1 MRRYPGRYSGFGT
14 HEALLEVISASLLI
28 PSLHYLHYFSLLT
41 HSLPQPPPRSPA
53 SPSGGAKA
61 PPPPR
66 TRQPVSRRAT
76 SACRAACR
84 AMGGVRV
91 VGFFSSLNF
100 EFRRVFVSLRA
111 GDKYVGVVRAGEG
124 LIPASCFMRSCIMF
138 LRDASREALGTSP
151 ASREAGVGFFLVSG
165 AFWIFRGHTC
175 HRSDP
180 SPAADFCVGSRR
192 AFALL
197 GLFAVPVTGTAVI
210 STGVQRANPSR
221 RRPVAR

>member
-1 MRRYPGRYSGFGT
+1 MSLPDFMS
-14 HEALLEVISASLLI
+14 LLEENKKKAFEIHTFVKISAPAPI
-28 PSLHYLHYFSLLT
+28 PGLALGRRKGSTAAT
-41 HSLPQPPPRSPA
+41 HATTSKQACDQCVQGSLPCD
-53 SPSGGAKA
+53 GGC
-61 PPPPR
+61 P
-66 TRQPVSRRAT
+66 
-76 SACRAACR
+76 C
-84 AMGGVRV
+84 
-91 VGFFSSLNF
+91 
-100 EFRRVFVSLRA
+100 

-124 LIPASCFMRSCIMF
+124 LIPALCFMRSCIMF